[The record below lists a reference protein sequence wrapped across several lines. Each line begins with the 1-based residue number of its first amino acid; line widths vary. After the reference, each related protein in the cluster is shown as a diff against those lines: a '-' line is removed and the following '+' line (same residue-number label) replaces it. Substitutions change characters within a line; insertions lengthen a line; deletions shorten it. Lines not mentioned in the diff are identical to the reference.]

1 MKKSRVAV
9 KPSGPMNPAAEGSA
23 TRLSDPAFAEQ
34 AQALKTRLSNDPAFA
49 RNMLHQAGIINS
61 RGRLTK
67 SFGG

>member
-1 MKKSRVAV
+1 
-9 KPSGPMNPAAEGSA
+9 MNPAAEGSA

-34 AQALKTRLSNDPAFA
+34 AKALKTRLSNDPAFA
-49 RNMLHQAGIINS
+49 RDMLHQAGIINS